1 MYDKKSAQEVIQDYR
16 RRKRMAEQL
25 PFFYTLGVALILAGA
40 IYLVYRVVN
49 SYLPALVPPA
59 SDTPAPTETLA
70 PTQVLTPTSPPA
82 QASALPP
89 AVLSAT
95 SASGGRGDT
104 TVYTVKQGDTLAGIA
119 AQFNVSLQAVI
130 DLNPD
135 LDPDLISVGQEILIP
150 AAGLRTAANAAAPG
164 ASGGSLEYTVVE
176 GDTLAS
182 IARRHNT
189 TVDAIVAENNLENA
203 DVIRVGD
210 VLRIP
215 ASAAAP
221 AASATLVA
229 PGPGETIS
237 AEGAITETTMPNP

>member
-59 SDTPAPTETLA
+59 SDTPAPTEPLA
-70 PTQVLTPTSPPA
+70 PTQALTPTSPPA

-95 SASGGRGDT
+95 SASGTRADT
-104 TVYTVKQGDTLAGIA
+104 IVYTVKQGDTLAGIA

-150 AAGLRTAANAAAPG
+150 AAGVQAPSGATAPG

-182 IARRHNT
+182 IAQRHNT

-203 DVIRVGD
+203 DVIRIGD
-210 VLRIP
+210 ILRLP
-215 ASAAAP
+215 ASSAAP
-221 AASATLVA
+221 ASSATLAA
-229 PGPGETIS
+229 PGLTGTIS
-237 AEGAITETTMPNP
+237 AEAAPTETAMPNP

>member
-25 PFFYTLGVALILAGA
+25 PFFYTLVVVLIIVGG

-49 SYLPALVPPA
+49 SYLTALAPAA
-59 SDTPAPTETLA
+59 TDTPAPTQTLA
-70 PTQVLTPTSPPA
+70 PTPALTPTSPPA

-95 SASGGRGDT
+95 SASGTRADT
-104 TVYTVKQGDTLAGIA
+104 TVYTVRQGDTLAGIA
-119 AQFNVSLQAVI
+119 AQFNVSLGAVI

-150 AAGLRTAANAAAPG
+150 TAGLQASSGAAAPG

-189 TVDAIVAENNLENA
+189 TVAAIAAENNLENA

-210 VLRIP
+210 ILRIP
-215 ASAAAP
+215 ASAAGPPTSATPAAP
-221 AASATLVA
+221 ALT
-229 PGPGETIS
+229 GTIS
-237 AEGAITETTMPNP
+237 AEVAATETSMPNP